1 MSLNKVVRS
10 YLCAASSLTL
20 CGAMSVLATQPAM
33 GQELYGSETGMVRE
47 VREFRVRLPFEN
59 AARAVT
65 TEVVDNVVVY
75 EGDIVLGT
83 VEELQRDNPF
93 TTSPKVGGGAHTRG
107 VIIDGSRYR
116 WASSV
121 IPYSIPSNHPQR
133 ARIEAAIQM
142 VQDTTNLCMVP
153 RTTQSDYVNF
163 VNGSGCSSYVGRRGG
178 GQSITIG
185 SCSTG
190 SIAHEIFHAAGLF
203 HEQSREDRNNFI
215 TVHLE
220 NVEAGK
226 EHNFDRHVSDATDY
240 STYNYGSIMHYGATA
255 FSKNGLPTIVVKT
268 QPGSATPTIGQRNAP
283 SSGDVRAINSI
294 YSVNSSAACR

>member
-1 MSLNKVVRS
+1 MSANKVVQS
-10 YLCAASSLTL
+10 HLCAAVSLAL
-20 CGAMSVLATQPAM
+20 CGVVSMLAPQPAL
-33 GQELYGSETGMVRE
+33 GQELHGSETGSLRE
-47 VREFRVRLPFEN
+47 VREFRVLLPFES

-83 VEELQRDNPF
+83 VQELERDSPF
-93 TTSPKVGGGAHTRG
+93 TTSPKIGGGAEPDA

-121 IPYSIPSNHPQR
+121 MPYFIPADHPQR
-133 ARIEAAIQM
+133 ARIEAAIQI

-153 RTTQSDYVNF
+153 RTTQSDYVSF
-163 VNGSGCSSYVGRRGG
+163 VNSSGCSSYVGRRGG
-178 GQSITIG
+178 AQSITIG
-185 SCSTG
+185 NCSIG
-190 SIAHEIFHAAGLF
+190 SVAHEIFHAAGLF

-226 EHNFDRHVSDATDY
+226 EHNFDRHVSDGTDY
-240 STYNYGSIMHYGATA
+240 SNYDYGSIMHYGPTA
-255 FSKNGLPTIVVKT
+255 FSKNGLPTITVIA
-268 QPGSATPTIGQRNAP
+268 QPGSPPPTIGQRSAP
-283 SSGDVRAINSI
+283 SAGDASAINSI
-294 YSVNSSAACR
+294 YSPSTSAACR